1 MQNSVAHLI
10 EDAALLRLGALAPLA
25 DADRQALGVA
35 VESKRR
41 VAARK
46 EVLAEGE
53 PIRRA
58 SVLLTGWACRVRE
71 LKDGRRQILGFVLP
85 GELIGRYQHTQP
97 CAPNSVLALT
107 ELMLCPAPEPVPGSG
122 LAEAYAIS
130 AALEEVA
137 LLRQVTRLGRL
148 TALERTADLLLELHD
163 RLALGGMANGRT
175 FSLPVTQETLAD
187 VLGLTS
193 VHVNRTLQVMRRDG
207 LLTLSGGTVSLPD
220 RARLAAL
227 VDYRP
232 ATVPMA
238 A

>member
-1 MQNSVAHLI
+1 MPLSAVHLI
-10 EDAALLRLGALAPLA
+10 EEPAIRRLDALAPLA

-58 SVLLTGWACRVRE
+58 SVLLSGWACRVRE

-85 GELIGRYQHTQP
+85 GEMIGRYQYAQP
-97 CAPNSVLALT
+97 RAPAAMLALT
-107 ELMLCPAPEPVPGSG
+107 ELVLCPAPEAVPGSA

-130 AALEEVA
+130 AALEETA

-148 TALERTADLLLELHD
+148 SALERTADLLLELHD
-163 RLALGGMANGRT
+163 RLILSGLANDRS

-207 LLTLSGGTVSLPD
+207 LLTLSGGTVSLAD

-232 ATVPMA
+232 ALASA